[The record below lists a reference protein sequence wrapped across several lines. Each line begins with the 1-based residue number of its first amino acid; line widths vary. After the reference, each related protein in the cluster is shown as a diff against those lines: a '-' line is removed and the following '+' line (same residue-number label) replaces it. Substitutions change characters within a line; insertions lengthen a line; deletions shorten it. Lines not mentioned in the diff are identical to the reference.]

1 MAGKNQ
7 YRRLCGTMEC
17 KMKINDLNNKKIL
30 VTGGTGMIGRYL
42 VDRLLKKGCE
52 ITVVSLDDRSDLPPE
67 VKYIKLDLTVLDN
80 CIEACEGQDYVFNL
94 VGIKGSP
101 KMSRERPASFM
112 VPMLMFNTAMMEAA
126 MRCGVKW
133 YLYTSSVGVYHP
145 AEVFSEDDVWKTFP
159 SDNDTHPGWAKR
171 IGELQADAY
180 RIQHGKNNIS
190 IVRPA
195 NVYGKWD
202 NFDPENAMV
211 IPSLISR
218 IVSGESP
225 LNVWGDGTPIRD
237 FIYADDC
244 AQGMIH
250 MVENGVTEPVNL
262 GSGDGVTIKQLAEA
276 VRDAYDENVDI
287 VWDTTKPSGDA
298 KRLMD
303 TRRAESYGFSCS
315 TSLKKGIAETLEWFQ
330 KNTEQYKSRNNYF
343 TENK

>member
-1 MAGKNQ
+1 
-7 YRRLCGTMEC
+7 
-17 KMKINDLNNKKIL
+17 MKNDLTNKKVL

-42 VDRLLKKGCE
+42 VDRLLQKNCKV
-52 ITVVSLDDRSDLPPE
+52 TVVSLDTATDLPE
-67 VKYIKLDLTVLDN
+67 SVQFMKLDLTSLDN
-80 CIEACEGQDYVFNL
+80 CIKACQGQDYVFNL
-94 VGIKGSP
+94 IGIKGSP

-126 MRCGVKW
+126 MRCNVKW

-159 SDNDTHPGWAKR
+159 SENDKHPGWAKR

-180 RIQHGKNNIS
+180 RIQYGKDNIS

-211 IPSLISR
+211 IPSLINR

-225 LNVWGDGTPIRD
+225 LTVWGDGTPIRD

-244 AQGMIH
+244 AAGMVH
-250 MVENGVTEPVNL
+250 MVENGITQPVNL
-262 GSGDGVTIKQLAEA
+262 GSGKGISIKQLAEA
-276 VRDAYDENVDI
+276 VRDAYDKKVEI
-287 VWDTTKPSGDA
+287 VWDTSKPAGDA

-303 TRRAESYGFSCS
+303 TSRAEGCGFLCS
-315 TSLKKGIAETLEWFQ
+315 TELEDGIAETLEWYR
-330 KNTEQYKSRNNYF
+330 NNSDQYKLRNNYF
-343 TENK
+343 TEKK